1 MVFNPYFEAVSILMD
16 ESDKGTSFKE
26 IQAVLEDAN
35 SPVTQKFQE
44 KLFQSVIEKGH
55 IDFGDIG
62 KSAGD
67 IRSYVGYKNMVDT
80 LMVLSQLA
88 TEEKSN
94 DVLKYVKDVQNT
106 ISNIETLVQ
115 TYKKGFNT
123 KTDYVMLEYNTM
135 VYTCVEATS
144 TLLYEFVE
152 YVKRPDMVTFK
163 ITLKNTKMR
172 ANLFY
177 FEQLEKYNN
186 VINKMAIDHRKMLET
201 MCNKG
206 KQEAL
211 GSAMVVGIASMTITI
226 FSIIPIIRKLIHV
239 VYKNR
244 EKISESLEMQAEF
257 LEMNKTCIE
266 ANDALTVDK
275 KRKILAK
282 QEKLRQKFLK
292 YADKLRVKNAKA
304 IQDSNKEIAQSNKA
318 LTIDGLKD
326 EISNSPLE
334 II

>member
-44 KLFQSVIEKGH
+44 KLFQSVIDKGH

-206 KQEAL
+206 KQELL
-211 GSAMVVGIASMTITI
+211 GPAMVTGIAAMTITI

-266 ANDALTVDK
+266 GNDALTIDK
-275 KRKILAK
+275 KKKILDK
-282 QEKLRQKFLK
+282 QEKLRKKFLK

>member
-206 KQEAL
+206 KQELL
-211 GSAMVVGIASMTITI
+211 GPAMVTGIAAMTITI

-266 ANDALTVDK
+266 GNDALTIDK

>member
-44 KLFQSVIEKGH
+44 KLFQSVIDKGH

-206 KQEAL
+206 KQELL
-211 GSAMVVGIASMTITI
+211 GPAMVTGIAAMTITI

-266 ANDALTVDK
+266 GNDALTIDK